1 MGALVGVR
9 EYECMWGE
17 VLVCVMGDVGCVTM
31 RRVGVS
37 MLSGNARLWVSVL
50 CACVDVHL
58 VSESGSVL
66 DMCVWTSEHDLVST
80 WCV

>member
-1 MGALVGVR
+1 
-9 EYECMWGE
+9 
-17 VLVCVMGDVGCVTM
+17 M

-50 CACVDVHL
+50 CVCVDVHL

>member
-1 MGALVGVR
+1 MHVGGGTGL
-9 EYECMWGE
+9 CD
-17 VLVCVMGDVGCVTM
+17 GDVGCETM
-31 RRVGVS
+31 LRVGVS

-50 CACVDVHL
+50 CVCVDVHL